1 MPAVG
6 QEQNPAVSGDRR
18 GVNYKWIALSN
29 TTLGILM
36 VTINQSILLISLP
49 DLFRGI
55 QLNPLVPS
63 NTSYFLWVFLGFLL
77 VTAVLVV
84 SLGRVGDIY
93 GRVRMYNLGFAVFTL
108 FSILLSVTWLV
119 GPAGA
124 LWIIIM
130 RVFQGVGGAFLFAN
144 STAILTDAFP
154 ANERGKAMGI
164 NGIAAVAGSFLGL
177 ILGGVLAP
185 IEWRLVFL
193 VSVPFGL
200 FGTIWAYLMLR
211 DNGVR
216 IAAKID
222 WLGNTLFAVG
232 LISVLTG
239 IVYSL
244 LPYGGHPTGWT
255 NPWVLTGIFGG
266 IIILVVFCWVETRVA
281 APMFRLSLFKVR
293 AFTAGNIAGMLGALG
308 RGGIQF
314 MLIIWLQGIW
324 LPQHGKSFAQTP
336 LWAGISM
343 VPLTIGFLIVG
354 PLAGTLSDRFG
365 ARLFA
370 TTGLIVS
377 GASFLLLELL
387 PINFSYIWFA
397 LLIFMF
403 AVGMGL
409 FFAPNQASVM
419 NSLPPDQRG
428 AGAGMLN
435 TFQNSAT
442 VLSMGLFFTIVTLGL
457 ASRLPSHLYR
467 GLIAAGVAPGPAKLV
482 SSEPPIGSLFSAFLG
497 YNPIKELLG
506 PTGALNKMPPKQ
518 VAYITGRTF
527 FPHLIEEPFA
537 GGLHLAF
544 TFAAIATGIAI
555 IASAVRGKQY
565 FHHTE
570 PLLEELAESAAQSA
584 EALGLD
590 ESSEVADVDD
600 LEDAAHADGAA
611 NGGPAGNGRLAKSA
625 SPGEESGA
633 SRGGG

>member
-1 MPAVG
+1 MAIEEQTLEATPA
-6 QEQNPAVSGDRR
+6 PDSR
-18 GVNYKWIALSN
+18 GKNYKWIALSN

-49 DLFRGI
+49 ALFRGI
-55 QLNPLVPS
+55 NLNPLVPA
-63 NTSYFLWVFLGFLL
+63 NTSYFLWVFMGFIL

-93 GRVRMYNLGFAVFTL
+93 GRVKMYNLGFAVFTL
-108 FSILLSVTWLV
+108 FSILLSVTFMTGV
-119 GPAGA
+119 GGA

-130 RVFQGVGGAFLFAN
+130 RIFQGVGGALLFAN

-164 NGIAAVAGSFLGL
+164 NGIAAVGGSFLGL

-200 FGTIWAYLMLR
+200 FGTFWAYLKLK
-211 DNGVR
+211 DNGIR
-216 IAAKID
+216 IPAKID
-222 WLGNTLFAVG
+222 WLGNALFAVG

-255 NPWVLTGIFGG
+255 NPYVLAAIFGG
-266 IIILVVFCWVETRVA
+266 IAVLVLFGWVETKVP
-281 APMFRLSLFKVR
+281 APMFRLSLFRLR
-293 AFTAGNIAGMLGALG
+293 AFTAGNIAGLLGALG

-324 LPQHGKSFAQTP
+324 LPQHGYSFSQTP

-343 VPLTIGFLIVG
+343 IPLTIGFLIVG
-354 PLAGTLSDRFG
+354 PLAGWLSDRHG

-377 GASFLLLELL
+377 GIAFLLLETL

-397 LLIFMF
+397 LLIFLF

-409 FFAPNQASVM
+409 FFSPNQASVM

-457 ASRLPSHLYR
+457 ASRLPSQLYR
-467 GLIAAGVAPGPAKLV
+467 GLVSQGVNPAAAHLVAN
-482 SSEPPIGSLFSAFLG
+482 EPPIGSLFSAFLG
-497 YNPIKELLG
+497 YNPIQELLG
-506 PTGALNKMPPKQ
+506 PTGALKQ
-518 VAYITGRTF
+518 LPASKVAYITGRSF

-544 TFAAIATGIAI
+544 TFAAIATLIAI
-555 IASAVRGKQY
+555 IASALRGKAY
-565 FHHTE
+565 VHGGTLVVE
-570 PLLEELAESAAQSA
+570 AEAPVDAVAGEMVAYPVDAELAGEPGAVGES
-584 EALGLD
+584 
-590 ESSEVADVDD
+590 
-600 LEDAAHADGAA
+600 
-611 NGGPAGNGRLAKSA
+611 R
-625 SPGEESGA
+625 
-633 SRGGG
+633 